1 MKWECHGHL
10 MMDGEDFK
18 QARERHRHGV
28 DETRLRQELSA
39 LRDAGVEYFREG
51 GDAWGVGERGRELA
65 GEYGIT
71 VTTPLYAI
79 HKKGRYGGIV
89 GRGWETLDEAEHLV
103 IDAKERGAD
112 FIKFMFS
119 GIITFERY
127 GELSCP
133 SLEREE
139 IAALISMAH
148 GAGLSVMA
156 HVNGAEAVLAA
167 VECGLDS
174 VEHGYFADE
183 RTLDAMAE
191 YGTVWV
197 PTLAAIDGF
206 IGREGFSSAVAEETL
221 RRQQGMLRLAA
232 DKGVLLACGS
242 DSGAV
247 GVPHGAGTLRE
258 EELLG
263 EAIYESVWQRGSE
276 EIVRRFR
283 RKTKTE

>member
-1 MKWECHGHL
+1 MRWECHGHL

-18 QARERHRHGV
+18 AARERHRHGV

-51 GDAWGVGERGRELA
+51 GDAWGVGERGREIA
-65 GEYGIT
+65 AEYRIML
-71 VTTPLYAI
+71 TTPIYAI

-89 GRGWETLDEAEHLV
+89 GRGWETLDEAEQL
-103 IDAKERGAD
+103 IYEAKERGAD

-119 GIITFERY
+119 GIITFDRY

-133 SLEREE
+133 SLERRE
-139 IAALISMAH
+139 IAALIRMAH
-148 GAGLSVMA
+148 EAGLSVMT
-156 HVNGAEAVLAA
+156 HVNGAEAVLSAA
-167 VECGLDS
+167 ECGVDS
-174 VEHGYFADE
+174 VEHGYFTDE
-183 RTLDAMAE
+183 KCLDVMAE
-191 YGTVWV
+191 HGTVWV

-206 IGREGFSSAVAEETL
+206 IGREGFSSAVTEETL
-221 RRQQGMLRLAA
+221 RRQQEAVRRAA
-232 DKGVLLACGS
+232 EKGVMIACGS

-258 EELLG
+258 EELLS
-263 EAIYESVWQRGSE
+263 AVIDESVWQRGSE

-283 RKTKTE
+283 RK